1 MGLVP
6 GRSRPKLNAMRH
18 LLAACALLALLA
30 SAAAEADQRD
40 PRLPALFSK
49 LKAAENVEAALPIEA
64 EIWTIWAESTNDD
77 VNLLMG
83 LGVNAMEREGYGTAL
98 ELFDKM
104 VEVAPDFAEGWNK
117 RATVLYLIGELD
129 RSHAD
134 VEKVLE
140 LEPRH
145 FGALSGLGLLY
156 MAQGEAEKALAA
168 FRRALAVNPS
178 MPGPQRW
185 VEELKQ
191 TVEGQ
196 PI

>member
-1 MGLVP
+1 
-6 GRSRPKLNAMRH
+6 MRR
-18 LLAACALLALLA
+18 LLLTVAACLAL

-40 PRLPALFSK
+40 PRLPSLFDR
-49 LKAAENVEAALPIEA
+49 LKSAENLEAAQPIEA
-64 EIWTIWAESTNDD
+64 EIWDVWTQSENDD
-77 VNLLMG
+77 VTLLMG
-83 LGVNAMEREGYGTAL
+83 IGINAMAREDYATAL

-117 RATVLYLIGELD
+117 RATVLYLLGEFE
-129 RSHAD
+129 RSRID

-145 FGALSGLGLLY
+145 FGALSGLGLIY
-156 MAQGEAEKALAA
+156 MAEDDPEKALKA
-168 FRRALAVNPS
+168 FRRALAVHPT

-185 VEELKQ
+185 VEELKAQ
-191 TVEGQ
+191 VEGQ